1 MLRYKIEFIDG
12 NSEKKILYVEVQDKK
27 ELKDWLQLLEKI
39 GQAKKILK
47 YERKTSIIE

>member
-12 NSEKKILYVEVQDKK
+12 NSENKTLYVEVQNKK

-39 GQAKKILK
+39 GQAKKVLK